1 MMIKPNANES
11 SSYYVL
17 ATFYDEDD
25 SAVVPDTLKWT
36 LADISGNI
44 VNSRD
49 EVVVSTLNSTVVI
62 ALSGDDLAVDGY
74 FSNRRVMTFT
84 GTYTTTISGS
94 SVSMPTNQ
102 AIMFDIDRILTPIEA
117 TNNLIEMLNRLS
129 VYFGDPKM
137 TKVLPPVRVAL
148 LNEAQKKVI
157 PMLNRNALHAL
168 DTVLTGQSLEAAVIT
183 DGDYSFD
190 LSQLVNPVY
199 HGNTCIDGIRI
210 DRATDAMDFARLI
223 SFDEYR
229 VKKNSG
235 YNYDS
240 GDPVYYQLGT
250 RVFFPSWTATDTI
263 DIYYKRQPVEMS
275 LDATDETQSIACD
288 FASDIRDVLVEYA
301 AYWGLLFVLGDD
313 KRANT
318 VLEMAMGGI
327 ATLNGT
333 AAPTDS
339 IRREDPNITGRRD
352 FGDFPITV
360 RQYIP

>member
-25 SAVVPDTLKWT
+25 SPVVPDTLKWT
-36 LADISGNI
+36 LEDISGNI

-49 EVVVSTLNSTVVI
+49 DVVVTTLNSTVVI
-62 ALSGDDLAVDGY
+62 ALSGNDLAVDGY

-84 GTYTTTISGS
+84 GTYTTNISGTA
-94 SVSMPTNQ
+94 VSMPTNQ
-102 AIMFDIDRILTPIEA
+102 SVMFDIDRILSPVEA

-137 TKVLPPVRVAL
+137 TKVLPPTRVAL

-157 PMLNRNALHAL
+157 PMLNRHALHAL
-168 DTVLTGQSLEAAVIT
+168 DTVLTGQTLEAAVIT

-199 HGNTCIDGIRI
+199 HGNTCIDGIRV
-210 DRATDAMDFARLI
+210 DRATDTMEFARLI

-229 VKKNSG
+229 VQKNHG
-235 YNYDS
+235 HTFD
-240 GDPVYYQLGT
+240 GCHPVYYQLGT
-250 RVFFPSWTATDTI
+250 RVFIPSWTATDTI
-263 DIYYKRQPVEMS
+263 DIYYKRQPVEMA
-275 LDATDETQSIACD
+275 LDATDETQSIACE

-301 AYWGLLFVLGDD
+301 AYWGLLFVLGDE
-313 KRANT
+313 KRANM

-327 ATLNGT
+327 GTLNGT

-339 IRREDPNITGRRD
+339 IRRQERHVSDQWDN
-352 FGDFPITV
+352 GDFPLTV
-360 RQYIP
+360 RQYTP